1 MFLIDLESVDNLQ
14 NVMDLQKVMY
24 KVMKVTRENVMHLA
38 KKESVMYL
46 PNSVTYLPKSMTYL
60 PKSMMYLLNNQTRHV
75 RQGKLHV
82 ACIPMKTM
90 KPMKNHILY

>member
-14 NVMDLQKVMY
+14 NVMDLQKV
-24 KVMKVTRENVMHLA
+24 KVTRENVMHLA
-38 KKESVMYL
+38 KKESVTYL
-46 PNSVTYLPKSMTYL
+46 PNSMTYISNSVTYLP
-60 PKSMMYLLNNQTRHV
+60 NNERIHV

-90 KPMKNHILY
+90 KPIKNHILY

>member
-46 PNSVTYLPKSMTYL
+46 PN
-60 PKSMMYLLNNQTRHV
+60 NQRRHV